1 MRMASTAVYQL
12 AMIWLDPGKSWHT
25 WWNNAHY
32 NHVYTFN
39 VSPIA
44 SGEGMGIQAEVVR
57 MWRTHVNVVSV
68 GSESEVHVEV
78 KNTGSLGSG
87 YCFVFMSSVGP

>member
-1 MRMASTAVYQL
+1 MASTAVYQL
-12 AMIWLDPGKSWHT
+12 AMIWLDAGKSWHT

-44 SGEGMGIQAEVVR
+44 SGPAGTVIQAEVTRV
-57 MWRTHVNVVSV
+57 WRTHTQMPSS
-68 GSESEVHVEV
+68 SEAEVHVEV
-78 KNTGSLGSG
+78 KNVSSAGSG